1 MNLAYSKHIF
11 MFPFQ
16 WKINNSEKSKFE
28 EQVNIDNIKFT
39 QNSNW
44 KHTYKPETDIDKTQ
58 LYNEKNYFFE
68 FVHDALYD
76 SGESDSIVK
85 HYERIEPQESNVQY
99 KIIHNDNN
107 YSLKVE
113 SINLNF
119 YATGV
124 GVLTFYL
131 ENDKYTSKSDILN
144 INQYGRRVY
153 PPFFADIQFR
163 NEIANSLE
171 ISGLNGVY
179 YENFEGYTYKD
190 TNNPCS
196 IILNL
201 INELATN
208 ITIDAVID
216 DRMFTMSWYRDQE
229 QEFNNKLKT
238 KDGYSDF
245 LKEDFWYQ
253 YVHIDNPNSLTCQN
267 DKMQANLIAKRTYE
281 RWQKWGT
288 LFGTT
293 MYSMVMYSNAEE
305 SEKYL
310 YDNFESMYVRMSELC
325 LVQKASILRFSA
337 EVKNLSRLQLKE
349 KNLAENI
356 SSLYKEYIR
365 FVNQIHFYEVSAQD
379 QGLEMYNILYEE
391 LNIKDRVEKLDRE
404 IEELHNYLIMKEDN
418 VRNKEMGWLTVVAT
432 VFVPISFITGFFGM
446 NSKPDGCMELC
457 QQGIIISSVLIA
469 SVIYLI
475 IKQKRNRN
483 KL

>member
-16 WKINNSEKSKFE
+16 WKIINSEESKFE
-28 EQVNIDNIKFT
+28 DQVNINNIRFA
-39 QNSNW
+39 QNSKW
-44 KHTYKPETDIDKTQ
+44 KHSYLPESDTDETQ
-58 LYNEKNYFFE
+58 LYNEKNYFYE
-68 FVHDALYD
+68 FIHDALYD
-76 SGESDSIVK
+76 SGEKDSIVK
-85 HYERIEPQESNVQY
+85 HYERIEPQESNVEY
-99 KIIHNDNN
+99 KIIHNNDK

-113 SINLNF
+113 AINLNF

-131 ENDKYTSKSDILN
+131 ENDKYTSKRDILN

-153 PPFFADIQFR
+153 PPYFGDIKNR
-163 NEIANSLE
+163 YEIASSLE
-171 ISGLNGVY
+171 VLGLNGIY
-179 YENFEGYTYKD
+179 FEDFNNYTCKD
-190 TNNPCS
+190 TNKPCS
-196 IILNL
+196 IIHNL
-201 INELATN
+201 ITELATN

-229 QEFNNKLKT
+229 DEFDKKIKT

-253 YVHIDNPNSLTCQN
+253 YVHIDNSNFLTCQN
-267 DKMQANLIAKRTYE
+267 DKMQAELIKKRTYD

-293 MYSMVMYSNAEE
+293 MYSMVMYSNAGE

-310 YDNFESMYVRMSELC
+310 YDYFESMYVRMSELC

-337 EVKNLSRLQLKE
+337 EVKNLSRLQLKG

-379 QGLEMYNILYEE
+379 QGIEMYNMLYEE

-404 IEELHNYLIMKEDN
+404 IEEIRPVSEN
-418 VRNKEMGWLTVVAT
+418 V
-432 VFVPISFITGFFGM
+432 
-446 NSKPDGCMELC
+446 
-457 QQGIIISSVLIA
+457 
-469 SVIYLI
+469 
-475 IKQKRNRN
+475 
-483 KL
+483 